1 MMIVQDQAATIQTLE
16 AERNKLRE
24 QCAEISQRS
33 MMIMMMMIVM
43 MMMMIMM
50 IMMMITTTSPSH
62 RSQAPCSGQIS
73 SEGGFLLLAL
83 DLKLFLLSVWF
94 LPYQLDEIKTYPSLQ
109 EVLVLVR
116 LMVMGSTNHLL
127 LSFFF
132 SFLTFLYFCATHL
145 APAEWACELL
155 ARAEAV
161 RD

>member
-1 MMIVQDQAATIQTLE
+1 MMMM
-16 AERNKLRE
+16 
-24 QCAEISQRS
+24 
-33 MMIMMMMIVM
+33 MMIMIMTMMIMMMIVM

-94 LPYQLDEIKTYPSLQ
+94 LPYQLDEIKTYPTLQ

-132 SFLTFLYFCATHL
+132 SLCFLYFCAFVFLCNPPCSSRVGMRTT
-145 APAEWACELL
+145 CEG
-155 ARAEAV
+155 
-161 RD
+161 